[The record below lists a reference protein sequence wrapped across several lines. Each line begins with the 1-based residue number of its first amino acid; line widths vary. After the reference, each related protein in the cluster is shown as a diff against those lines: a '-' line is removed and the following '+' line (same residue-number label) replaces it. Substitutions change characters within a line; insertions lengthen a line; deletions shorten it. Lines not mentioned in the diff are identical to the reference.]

1 MRIGLAI
8 YTVKQVS
15 SFLRTENLEPLS
27 KVGEFHVLELNDA
40 IPNKTELKYKC
51 ISMRNT
57 ALLLR
62 KISVFRQSVA
72 LWRFKDRTMS
82 HSVRAFNTFGTKGQV
97 RDWYSV
103 IEYENKKWSR
113 IRKALVKCFAIYPL
127 YKLLGVLLEVAR
139 NCNFIINNP
148 YELRSFDVLLIPY
161 GGHISAE
168 YGELVWMAKKLNI
181 STIALQENWDNLSSK
196 TFLLDEPNFFAVWGR
211 QSASH
216 LRSVHR
222 VKNCEIRIIGSP
234 RFAEYFKDTKRKAVV
249 SDPEKGE
256 VTLTKP
262 FILIAGTGDGID
274 DLMLVQSVASTL
286 RHLNLGDSVDLVYRP
301 HPFTRRATEMSHLRL
316 EFSNIFVDAGAE
328 ARIQNHQIPL
338 VQNALVVVNHFSTMT
353 LEALIANRLV
363 IVPLFLGR
371 QAEYRYDRFID
382 EAHHYIGAG
391 LIPNLLTPL
400 SLEQLSSDFFEILS
414 NPISNIHRLDVTWL
428 CSSTNYGESLSKLVS
443 HAIEEMN
450 YPLPGK

>member
-8 YTVKQVS
+8 YTEKQVS

-27 KVGEFHVLELNDA
+27 KIGELHVLKMNDA
-40 IPNKTELKYKC
+40 IPKKTEFKYKC
-51 ISMRNT
+51 VSMRNT
-57 ALLLR
+57 PFLLR

-72 LWRFKDRTMS
+72 LWRFKDRTIS
-82 HSVRAFNTFGTKGQV
+82 HSVRAFNTFGTKRQV
-97 RDWYSV
+97 RNWYSV
-103 IEYENKKWSR
+103 IEYENKKWGR
-113 IRKALVKCFAIYPL
+113 IRKAIVKCFAIQPL
-127 YKLLGVLLEVAR
+127 YSFLGAFLEVAR
-139 NCNFIINNP
+139 NCNFVINNP
-148 YELRSFDVLLIPY
+148 RELRSLDVLLVPY

-168 YGELVWMAKKLNI
+168 YGELVWMAKKLNV

-196 TFLLDEPNFFAVWGR
+196 TFLLDEPSFFAVWGR

-216 LRSVHR
+216 LRSIHR

-234 RFAEYFKDTKRKAVV
+234 RFAGYFKDKKRMPVV
-249 SDPEKGE
+249 SDPEKGQ
-256 VTLTKP
+256 VRLTKP

-274 DLMLVQSVASTL
+274 DSMLVQSVASTL
-286 RHLNLGDSVDLVYRP
+286 RHINLGENVDLVYRP
-301 HPFTRRATEMSHLRL
+301 HPFTRRATEISNLRL
-316 EFSNIFVDAGAE
+316 EFSNIFVDSGVE
-328 ARIQNHQIPL
+328 ARIQDHQIPL

-382 EAHHYIGAG
+382 EAQHYIGAG

-400 SLEQLSSDFFEILS
+400 SFEQLSSDFLEILS
-414 NPISNIHRLDVTWL
+414 NPISSIHRLDVSWL

-443 HAIEEMN
+443 FAIEEKN
-450 YPLPGK
+450 YRLPDE